1 MIPQEVVALT
11 NGPYFVYLGS
21 RDGNMIPMT
30 RQGWG
35 VGIKAAG
42 IIIYVV
48 EAQVESMLKNLQ
60 DNGRVTV
67 SLTDPNDHISYQM
80 KGQFIKARPI
90 VEDEA
95 ALQQQYRV
103 NLVNVV
109 ITLGYSKEIAERYA
123 CHADLAIEIEAEQ
136 IFNQTPGPGAGKKI
150 TA

>member
-1 MIPQEVVALT
+1 MIPQEVINLT

-35 VGIKAAG
+35 MDLKAAN

-48 EAQVESMLKNLQ
+48 EAQVEPMLKNLQ

-67 SLTDPNDHISYQM
+67 NLTDPNDHTSYQM
-80 KGQFIKARPI
+80 KGQFIKARPML
-90 VEDEA
+90 EDET

-109 ITLGYSKEIAERYA
+109 TTLGYSKEVAERYA
-123 CHADLAIEIEAEQ
+123 CHPDVAIEIEVEQ
-136 IFNQTPGPGAGKKI
+136 IFNQTPGPGAGKEI